1 MPFPLSLTQLRKWI
15 RNYYAQQEANGG
27 TAPIAAPLP
36 AGSKRPQSASQRKSG
51 GDHAHH
57 GKLSPSA
64 RGSSKQQRV
73 SSSPPAPNARAAPK
87 RAAAQRMP
95 SFIEM
100 EGDDEVSDES
110 DSDGDASEAEEEEV
124 VESGEEEAEEEDD
137 GVMEEEEAPR
147 MVVGG
152 LKRRRGAAPQPSS
165 RGARGAHR
173 QQALN
178 PLAFDAFTESDCLP
192 LYALDQQEE
201 GRPYADDGQTS
212 DHSFVSLDGYA
223 RAARA

>member
-1 MPFPLSLTQLRKWI
+1 M
-15 RNYYAQQEANGG
+15 
-27 TAPIAAPLP
+27 
-36 AGSKRPQSASQRKSG
+36 
-51 GDHAHH
+51 
-57 GKLSPSA
+57 
-64 RGSSKQQRV
+64 
-73 SSSPPAPNARAAPK
+73 
-87 RAAAQRMP
+87 
-95 SFIEM
+95 
-100 EGDDEVSDES
+100 
-110 DSDGDASEAEEEEV
+110 DASEAEEEEV

-152 LKRRRGAAPQPSS
+152 VKRRRGAAPQPSN
-165 RGARGAHR
+165 RGARR

-223 RAARA
+223 RAARAS

>member
-1 MPFPLSLTQLRKWI
+1 M
-15 RNYYAQQEANGG
+15 
-27 TAPIAAPLP
+27 
-36 AGSKRPQSASQRKSG
+36 
-51 GDHAHH
+51 
-57 GKLSPSA
+57 
-64 RGSSKQQRV
+64 
-73 SSSPPAPNARAAPK
+73 
-87 RAAAQRMP
+87 
-95 SFIEM
+95 
-100 EGDDEVSDES
+100 
-110 DSDGDASEAEEEEV
+110 
-124 VESGEEEAEEEDD
+124 EED
-137 GVMEEEEAPR
+137 EEAPR

-152 LKRRRGAAPQPSS
+152 VKRRRGAAPQGAPSN
-165 RGARGAHR
+165 RGARR